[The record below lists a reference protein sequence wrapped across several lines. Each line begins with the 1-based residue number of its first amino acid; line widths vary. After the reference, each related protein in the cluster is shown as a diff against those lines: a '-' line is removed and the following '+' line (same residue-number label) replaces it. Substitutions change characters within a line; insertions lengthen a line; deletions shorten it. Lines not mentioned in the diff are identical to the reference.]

1 MVKPTNSVS
10 EPESEII
17 KKIAA
22 EKECFISVLV
32 KFAETDTL
40 LYLPD
45 DLDAGILRD
54 AAAAVEQANL
64 LSNTAFVM
72 TKGLSVIAANALQKE
87 KMAAYLRQL
96 DDDKLSILY
105 LTATELRSVLL
116 GILFAERIASCEELE
131 QQKQWGTDEATV
143 MRQEDVKR
151 KLKRW
156 ETFCYERSLSEN

>member
-22 EKECFISVLV
+22 EKGCFISVLV

-87 KMAAYLRQL
+87 KWLHICGSWTMI
-96 DDDKLSILY
+96 S
-105 LTATELRSVLL
+105 
-116 GILFAERIASCEELE
+116 
-131 QQKQWGTDEATV
+131 
-143 MRQEDVKR
+143 
-151 KLKRW
+151 
-156 ETFCYERSLSEN
+156 

>member
-1 MVKPTNSVS
+1 M
-10 EPESEII
+10 
-17 KKIAA
+17 
-22 EKECFISVLV
+22 V

-96 DDDKLSILY
+96 DDDKLSVLY

-116 GILFAERIASCEELE
+116 GILFVEGIASAEDVFRLAFAEELE
-131 QQKQWGTDEATV
+131 QQKRWGRDEATV
-143 MRQEDVKR
+143 KRQAEIRR
-151 KLKRW
+151 KLKEW
-156 ETFCYERSLSEN
+156 EALYYERSLSEN

>member
-32 KFAETDTL
+32 RFAETDTL

-116 GILFAERIASCEELE
+116 GILFAERIASA
-131 QQKQWGTDEATV
+131 EAVFRLAFVRSWSSRSNGEPTR
-143 MRQEDVKR
+143 RQLCGK
-151 KLKRW
+151 KM
-156 ETFCYERSLSEN
+156 